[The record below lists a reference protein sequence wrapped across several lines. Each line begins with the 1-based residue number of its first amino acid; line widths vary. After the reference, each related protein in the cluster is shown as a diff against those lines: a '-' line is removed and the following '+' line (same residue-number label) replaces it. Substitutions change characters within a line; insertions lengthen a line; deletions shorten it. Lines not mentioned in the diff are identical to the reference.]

1 MPEQKLYIH
10 GRYADA
16 RSGKAFE
23 TVNPATGEAIC
34 TVQQASAADVD
45 AAVDSAR
52 EGFAVWSRMSGTAR
66 GRVLHE
72 AQRILRAR
80 NRELAE
86 LEVLDCRSE
95 EHTSELQSLMRIS
108 YAVFCLKKKTKTNLM
123 QQY

>member
-52 EGFAVWSRMSGTAR
+52 EGFAVWSRMSGTAS

-86 LEVLDCRSE
+86 LEVLDRGKPSQEAEVVDVLSAAACS
-95 EHTSELQSLMRIS
+95 QSYDGLDAR
-108 YAVFCLKKKTKTNLM
+108 
-123 QQY
+123 